1 MGTTTKTRWQSPVS
15 SVRFPHSSGS
25 GCFKGRRGPLGR
37 MMRASLFVTLGLL
50 LCALVVSV
58 SSLELNAHHKT
69 SAHHRRTAASAAH
82 GKRAKIVSQQSAG
95 SKNVKPHTHKNV
107 HKKVSTKGSKTKLHN
122 LEKDVT
128 IEELAEHV
136 TSGLNEVTLMKNALN
151 DANDDLKKA
160 LEEIAEL
167 KSEVDADSEG
177 KETSTTTESKTVEK
191 EDKNTSE
198 KQEDSDSTTEKLEK
212 EEKEEDEQ
220 EEDSISATNESE
232 KDTPESDEKVE
243 TTTTTTEDSTTAKV
257 NEE

>member
-58 SSLELNAHHKT
+58 SSLKLNAHHKT

-160 LEEIAEL
+160 LAAIAEL
-167 KSEVDADSEG
+167 KSEVDADSES
-177 KETSTTTESKTVEK
+177 KETSLRQNRILWRRKKRIPLRSRKP
-191 EDKNTSE
+191 
-198 KQEDSDSTTEKLEK
+198 L
-212 EEKEEDEQ
+212 
-220 EEDSISATNESE
+220 
-232 KDTPESDEKVE
+232 
-243 TTTTTTEDSTTAKV
+243 
-257 NEE
+257 